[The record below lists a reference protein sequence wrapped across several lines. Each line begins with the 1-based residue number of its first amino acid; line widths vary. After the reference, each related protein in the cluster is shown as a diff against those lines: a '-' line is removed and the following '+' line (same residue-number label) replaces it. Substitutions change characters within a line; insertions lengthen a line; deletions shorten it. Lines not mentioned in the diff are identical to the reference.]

1 MIYMHKNKIKHVM
14 YILPRD
20 RQLLEHTFRRCSW
33 AARST
38 KTAALPTFIVLVGL
52 LVFGSIWLFAHL
64 PSLLFDWSSPRN
76 VVPPFFTMCLS
87 MSTAAQL

>member
-1 MIYMHKNKIKHVM
+1 MDDKGM
-14 YILPRD
+14 
-20 RQLLEHTFRRCSW
+20 
-33 AARST
+33 
-38 KTAALPTFIVLVGL
+38 L
-52 LVFGSIWLFAHL
+52 LVLARGDVKVLFAHL

>member
-1 MIYMHKNKIKHVM
+1 MAA
-14 YILPRD
+14 ILQPLNTRS
-20 RQLLEHTFRRCSW
+20 QPAPAPPVVAVLLG
-33 AARST
+33 
-38 KTAALPTFIVLVGL
+38 ALPTFIVLVGL

-76 VVPPFFTMCLS
+76 VVPPFFAMCLS